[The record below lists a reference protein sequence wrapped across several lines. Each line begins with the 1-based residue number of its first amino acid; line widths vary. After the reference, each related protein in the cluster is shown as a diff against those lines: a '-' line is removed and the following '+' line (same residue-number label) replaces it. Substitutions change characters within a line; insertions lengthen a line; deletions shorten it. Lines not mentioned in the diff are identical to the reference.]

1 MKKQRV
7 AGCDLG
13 KASASFVT
21 GTVEADGSIS
31 FDEPVYVLH
40 EGKPFD
46 AFRKWYAEQDI
57 AKCAALGATGLY
69 AAELLEPALVLPEDS
84 CQEAALDLSPDLP
97 PSLNLVSVGASG
109 YRVLT
114 RTRIPGQS
122 DQLLLLENDKCSS
135 GAGENVQKIASRF
148 GLSLDEADELAQS
161 GKTTVP
167 ITARCSVFAKSEMT
181 HYANQGKP
189 AGDLFRGYFTSV
201 ARNAEALLERNRVD
215 GPVYLVGGCA
225 RLQAFK
231 EAFDDL
237 AGTPAIIPESH
248 LSFEARGAASLAA
261 ETTLAS
267 IPLPASADALV
278 RVREKRFRVLEPA
291 SKWRENVT
299 VMGAPQVD
307 EDWREVPTILGLD
320 LGSTGAKAVLTS
332 LETGKSLL
340 DVYDRTRGNPVDASR
355 RLAATILSQ
364 GTPDIRA
371 VGLTGSGR
379 EAVATL
385 FKAVFPDAEQIVVMN
400 EIVAHATAAIRC
412 DPDGGRDLSII
423 EIGGQDAKYV
433 RVVGG
438 RIVESDMN
446 KACSAGTGSFLE
458 EQARFYDVQDIG
470 EFVERAHAAKR
481 PPELGQM
488 CTVYVA
494 EAGAEAL
501 KDGFELND
509 IFGGFQYS
517 IIHNYLDR
525 VMGQR
530 TLAGRVFFQGKP
542 ASNES
547 LAWTLAA
554 VTGRDIVV
562 PPNPGAM
569 GAWGIGLCAIDRL
582 AERDTLTRTMNLEDV
597 LGAEIADRSEFQCRD
612 KQCQTMCPIE
622 RTTINIGKKKHVAI
636 SGGACPKFEV
646 ASQTLPKLEK
656 EAPSPFDERA
666 ALIAAYEFTEPG
678 KQTVAIPVTG
688 PLYGHLPWL
697 ATFIRELGF
706 SVKLLRSNSKSLS
719 RGEQLCNSFDSC
731 GPTKIAHAICDTDDP
746 ILFFPKVLDVG
757 DPMGEGGQSC
767 VTEQSMP
774 EVVEQSLLARQ
785 KDVRV
790 LRPRLRLQ
798 KGGDGLQVLTNL
810 LPLVRDL
817 RVTPLA
823 LRRAVTAAQ
832 REQREFD
839 RKLAR
844 LGEQALDYARQRDLP
859 SVVVCGPLHVIHDGA
874 VNATIPH
881 LLRQNGAMAIPADC
895 FPVGSATPRMEKI
908 YWGDQNRAMR
918 AAHAA
923 RKEGDVFPLLL
934 SSFGCGPASFIEQ
947 IFQSLMEGYP
957 STILESDGHGGTAGF
972 VTRIQA
978 FLQSVAQFRAE
989 DARDS
994 VAKAEQV
1001 APRDRALSYLGRPPR
1016 KGEYLDP
1023 NVGYVF
1029 LSSLDFMGPLF
1040 AAVYRSNG
1048 YHAVAAPPLSKEN
1061 FECGRR
1067 DCSGKECLSYQFLW
1081 GAFKTFLET
1090 NPPKPGQETR
1100 LVQISGESCRAG
1112 MFGIKDRISLDRL
1125 GYENVTVSSLRMA
1138 GGPKMSARLW
1148 AGLVAND
1155 IVRQFYA
1162 YHVAVAPERA
1172 EALYQSYCDRI
1183 VQIVEHATGDDWKIG
1198 LRLGRDWI
1206 ALRNVIKQASFGF
1219 AELGRGATADYR
1231 TVFVAGD
1238 PLTKGND
1245 FANGHVFQ
1253 YLAER
1258 KVRVMP
1264 EPACDFIE
1272 FSARTNPNMIFGKG
1286 SSRASRLS
1294 YIANM
1299 GVIRHGLY
1307 SVAREL
1313 HPWLPNPDVKEAMR
1327 RAQPIL
1333 DLSTNGSATGQIGS
1347 VLRHWDTGAYD
1358 GVLLTACWG
1367 CDNGLV
1373 TESLLRHRKDIPA
1386 YFFYDDATPIDE
1398 RRLNSFAFRLA
1409 RRGERRVKPNATPAS
1424 EVSHTRPEPHERP
1437 LQPRP

>member
-1 MKKQRV
+1 M
-7 AGCDLG
+7 
-13 KASASFVT
+13 
-21 GTVEADGSIS
+21 
-31 FDEPVYVLH
+31 LH
-40 EGKPFD
+40 EGKPFE
-46 AFRKWYAEQDI
+46 AFRKWYADEKI
-57 AKCAALGATGLY
+57 ANCAALGATGIY
-69 AAELLEPALVLPEDS
+69 SAELLEPALVLPEDS
-84 CQEAALDLSPDLP
+84 CQEAALDLDPSLP
-97 PSLNLVSVGASG
+97 SALNLVSVGASG

-114 RTRIPGQS
+114 RKRTAGQA
-122 DQLLLLENDKCSS
+122 DQVLLLENDKCSS

-148 GLSLDEADELAQS
+148 GLSLDEADELAQT
-161 GKTTVP
+161 GKTSVP

-189 AGDLFRGYFTSV
+189 AGELFRGYFASV

-215 GPVYLVGGCA
+215 GPIYLVGGCA
-225 RLQAFK
+225 RIQVFK
-231 EAFDDL
+231 EAFEEL
-237 AGTPAIIPESH
+237 AGAAVITPESH

-261 ETTLAS
+261 EAV
-267 IPLPASADALV
+267 SADASLPNSAEWLI
-278 RVREKRFRVLEPA
+278 RTRDKRFRVLEPA
-291 SKWRENVT
+291 SNSRDQVT
-299 VMGAPQVD
+299 MMPDVEAK
-307 EDWREVPTILGLD
+307 EDWRKVPTVLGLD
-320 LGSTGAKAVLTS
+320 LGSTGAKAVLS
-332 LETGKSLL
+332 SVKTGEPLL

-355 RLAATILSQ
+355 RLATTILEQ
-364 GTPDIRA
+364 GTPNIRA
-371 VGLTGSGR
+371 IGLTGSGR

-385 FKAVFPDAEQIVVMN
+385 FKAVFANTDQIVVLN

-433 RVVGG
+433 RVSGG

-458 EQARFYDVQDIG
+458 EQAQFYDVQDIG
-470 EFVERAHAAKR
+470 EFVERARASTR

-530 TLAGRVFFQGKP
+530 TLASRVFFQGKP

-554 VTGRDIVV
+554 VTGREIVV

-569 GAWGIGLCAIDRL
+569 GAWGIGLNAIERL
-582 AERDTLTRTMNLEDV
+582 AENRRKNGKRTTKLDLQKV
-597 LGAEIADRSEFQCRD
+597 LGAAIVGRSEFQCRD

-622 RTTINIGKKKHVAI
+622 RTTITIGKKKHVAI

-646 ASQTLPKLEK
+646 ASQTLPKLDK

-666 ALIAAYEFTEPG
+666 ALIAQYEFTSPG
-678 KQTVAIPVTG
+678 KKTVAIPVTG
-688 PLYGHLPWL
+688 PLFGHLPWI

-706 SVKLLRSNSKSLS
+706 SVKLLRSDSKSLS

-731 GPTKIAHAICDTDDP
+731 GPSKIAHAICDTEDP
-746 ILFFPKVLDVG
+746 ILFFPKILDVG
-757 DPMGEGGQSC
+757 DPVGEGGQSC

-774 EVVEQSLLARQ
+774 EIVEQSLRARG
-785 KDVRV
+785 KDVQI
-790 LRPRLRLQ
+790 LRPRLRFK
-798 KGGDGLQVLTNL
+798 KGGDGLRLLSNL

-817 RVTPLA
+817 RVSPVA
-823 LRRAVTAAQ
+823 LRRAVSAAEN
-832 REQREFD
+832 EQNAFD
-839 RKLAR
+839 KKLAR
-844 LGEQALDYARQRDLP
+844 LGKTALDYARAQNIP
-859 SVVVCGPLHVIHDGA
+859 SVVLCGPLHVIHDGA
-874 VNATIPH
+874 VNATIPN
-881 LLRQNGAMAIPADC
+881 LLRQNGAMAIPMDC
-895 FPVGSATPRMEKI
+895 FPIGSATPRMEKI

-918 AAHAA
+918 AADAA
-923 RKEGDVFPLLL
+923 RKAGDVFPLML
-934 SSFGCGPASFIEQ
+934 SSFGCGPASFVEQ
-947 IFQSLMEGYP
+947 IFQSIMEGYP

-978 FLQSVAQFRAE
+978 FLQSVSQFRAE
-989 DARDS
+989 ETDDR
-994 VAKAEQV
+994 VV
-1001 APRDRALSYLGRPPR
+1001 NNDRALSYLGRPPR
-1016 KGEYLDP
+1016 KSEYLDP
-1023 NVGYVF
+1023 NVRYVF
-1029 LSSLDFMGPLF
+1029 MSSLDVMGPLF

-1048 YHAVAAPPLSKEN
+1048 YNAVSAPPLSKEN
-1061 FECGRR
+1061 FERGRR

-1081 GAFKTFLET
+1081 GAFRTFLEE

-1112 MFGIKDRISLDRL
+1112 MFGIKDRLSLDKL
-1125 GYENVTVSSLRMA
+1125 GFDNVTITSLRMA
-1138 GGPKMSARLW
+1138 GGPRMSAKLW

-1155 IVRQFYA
+1155 IIRQFYT
-1162 YHVAVAPERA
+1162 YHLVVAPERA
-1172 EALYQSYCDRI
+1172 ETLYHRYSEQVVKLIERPVSKDRKA
-1183 VQIVEHATGDDWKIG
+1183 VAE
-1198 LRLGRDWI
+1198 LRRDWT
-1206 ALRNVIKQASFGF
+1206 ALRGIVRRASVDF
-1219 AELGRGATADYR
+1219 AELGRGHTGEYR

-1253 YLAER
+1253 YLAQR

-1272 FSARTNPNMIFGKG
+1272 FTARTNPDMIHGKG
-1286 SSRASRLS
+1286 ATRSSK
-1294 YIANM
+1294 IANNLSM
-1299 GVIRHGLY
+1299 VAIRNGLY
-1307 SVAREL
+1307 GVAREH
-1313 HPWLPNPDVKEAMR
+1313 HPWLPNPDIKQTIR
-1327 RAQPIL
+1327 RAKSVL
-1333 DLSTNGSATGQIGS
+1333 DLSTNGSATGQIGG
-1347 VLRHWDTGAYD
+1347 VLHHWDTGAYD
-1358 GVLLTACWG
+1358 GVLFTACWG

-1398 RRLNSFAFRLA
+1398 RRLSSFAFRLA
-1409 RRGERRVKPNATPAS
+1409 RNGDKRVTPKAKRIEKPGSVKKTPPAD
-1424 EVSHTRPEPHERP
+1424 TQP
-1437 LQPRP
+1437 QPRA